1 MMVCT
6 KLSESKERKRSP
18 EVQCPKL
25 NYSPQV
31 SEQADI
37 NPGSEKMIYIV
48 LSIIRDQRQCTQNVC

>member
-6 KLSESKERKRSP
+6 TESEERKRSP

-31 SEQADI
+31 SEQADT
-37 NPGSEKMIYIV
+37 NPGSEKMIHME
-48 LSIIRDQRQCTQNVC
+48 LSIIIEQRQ